1 MPDRAVS
8 YLWIVV
14 WAIIDAYVTAKR
26 NNAKI
31 GHF

>member
-1 MPDRAVS
+1 VFL
-8 YLWIVV
+8 YLQIGV